1 MVARYGG
8 RRRRRESFY
17 HTNGGIKVR
26 SKFERTVVNDLESR
40 GIEFGYETLELPW
53 LDTVANGEC
62 GECGSEEVGKHCVYT
77 PDVIFPSG
85 SIVEIKGLFT
95 ARDRKIAVGVAESTS
110 RIDDSF
116 LVHAGQVDDEKESKT
131 VLGLG
136 DQERV
141 RVTHRHCSAAGV
153 DMSKLL
159 FNGVGITLIIGLLI
173 LLPWALHWAVFTLLH
188 QPVPDFGGW
197 EWLAGFLLLVLLQG
211 AKE

>member
-26 SKFERTVVNDLESR
+26 SKFERTVINDLESR

-62 GECGSEEVGKHCVYT
+62 GDCGSEEVGKHCVYT

-95 ARDRKIAVGVAESTS
+95 ARDRKIAVGVRKAHPELTIRFLFMQDKWMTKKKVRRYSDWATKNGFESHTGTA
-110 RIDDSF
+110 
-116 LVHAGQVDDEKESKT
+116 VP
-131 VLGLG
+131 
-136 DQERV
+136 QEW
-141 RVTHRHCSAAGV
+141 
-153 DMSKLL
+153 
-159 FNGVGITLIIGLLI
+159 I
-173 LLPWALHWAVFTLLH
+173 
-188 QPVPDFGGW
+188 
-197 EWLAGFLLLVLLQG
+197 
-211 AKE
+211 